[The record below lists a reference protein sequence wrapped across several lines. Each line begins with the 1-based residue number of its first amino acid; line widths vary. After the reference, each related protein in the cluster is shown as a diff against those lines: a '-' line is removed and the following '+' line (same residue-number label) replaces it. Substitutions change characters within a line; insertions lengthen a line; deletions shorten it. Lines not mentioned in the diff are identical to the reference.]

1 MLLGVLFKRMFCGF
15 VDPQLSVIY
24 LLSELLLVLGF
35 Y

>member
-1 MLLGVLFKRMFCGF
+1 MDVGGF